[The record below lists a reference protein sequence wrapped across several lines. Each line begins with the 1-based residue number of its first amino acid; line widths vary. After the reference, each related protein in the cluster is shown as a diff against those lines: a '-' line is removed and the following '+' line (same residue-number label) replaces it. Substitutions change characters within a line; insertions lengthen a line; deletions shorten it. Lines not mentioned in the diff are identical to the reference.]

1 MITKRDLAKYPFTD
15 EARKYVEGLRIKMDE
30 LANKE
35 FDEAL
40 ALAEKRIEDSI
51 NNVEKKEHH
60 WKNDDIELLSFSAS
74 LIILSHIKDER
85 VKNRYA
91 LVESKK
97 AFKNFKR
104 EDNFSKILK
113 LAENSFR
120 WNVREKVINNE
131 YGYELFFPHFLR
143 NSVKIM
149 SNKWKLTNRTISQG
163 YVKVSREEIC
173 RLLQEEVRE
182 KILKNIHKPKGN
194 ITSLQT
200 VIKKVEKTIL
210 PAIVDSYPRDYA
222 SLGINETA
230 FPPCIK
236 NQYEILKTG
245 GNLSHIGRFTL
256 TSFLINI
263 GVGEKK
269 MLEIFKEVM
278 DFDERKTIYQIEHIA
293 GMRGSKT
300 KYLPPKCGTL
310 KTHGICIKPDQICSE
325 IRKPIDYYIKK
336 MRGLS
341 KKKT

>member
-15 EARKYVEGLRIKMDE
+15 EARKYVEGLRIKLDE
-30 LANKE
+30 LASKE
-35 FDEAL
+35 FDEIL
-40 ALAEKRIEDSI
+40 TLAEKRIEDSI
-51 NNVEKKEHH
+51 KNIEKNEHH
-60 WKNDDIELLSFSAS
+60 WKNDDIELLSFSTS
-74 LIILSHIKDER
+74 LLILSHHKDER

-97 AFKNFKR
+97 AYKNFKR
-104 EDNFSKILK
+104 EGDFSKILK
-113 LAENSFR
+113 LAENSFH
-120 WNVREKVINNE
+120 WHVREKIINNE
-131 YGYELFFPHFLR
+131 CGYELYFPYFLR

-149 SNKWKLTNRTISQG
+149 SNKWKLTNRIISQG
-163 YVKVSREEIC
+163 YVNVTREEIC

-182 KILKNIHKPKGN
+182 KILKNIRKPRGN

-200 VIKKVEKTIL
+200 VIKKIEKSIL
-210 PAIVDSYPRDYA
+210 PAIVDSYPRDYTFM
-222 SLGINETA
+222 GINETA

-263 GVGEKK
+263 GIDEKK
-269 MLEIFKEVM
+269 MLKIFKEVM

-293 GMRGSKT
+293 GVRGSKT

-310 KTHGICIKPDQICSE
+310 ETHGICIKPDQICSE

-336 MRGLS
+336 MRRLS
-341 KKKT
+341 KKRT